1 MNYSFSIKFQDEPG
15 IDAGGLK
22 REFYDM
28 IGNTLKDDTYKF
40 FGPVQNNMSKYFL
53 HPHFNKVKEKQK
65 YALLFG
71 KVIITSTL
79 AHRERHSERLHYRHR
94 YNLPIL
100 EGSVRR
106 ANLLR
111 GLEGYPG

>member
-1 MNYSFSIKFQDEPG
+1 MNFLQDLLELADKKMNINFSIKFQDEPG

-40 FGPVQNNMSKYFL
+40 FQPVQGNLGKYFL
-53 HPHFNKVKEKQK
+53 HNNFNKLKNKEK

-71 KVIITSTL
+71 KVL
-79 AHRERHSERLHYRHR
+79 
-94 YNLPIL
+94 
-100 EGSVRR
+100 
-106 ANLLR
+106 NLLI
-111 GLEGYPG
+111 